1 MVWLLSARLSLDSAM
16 SPRGSLSGS
25 SSPFITPRRSADGND
40 ADDDDSHEESQQAGK
55 RGSDE
60 GSGLFKRNGSKR
72 LLRVVTK
79 KGSHRE
85 SSESGSSLS
94 SSGSGVVT
102 TSSTSS
108 PSSPSSAAQTVGS
121 STTEFDLKERDVR
134 EAVVK
139 LQLPIFFID
148 RRTIEVVQ
156 RKTVVFNAGAP
167 ILLSGRP
174 SSGSHRTFVPCAT
187 NLEC

>member
-1 MVWLLSARLSLDSAM
+1 M

-40 ADDDDSHEESQQAGK
+40 ADDDDGHEESQQAGK

-102 TSSTSS
+102 TSSSSSS

-174 SSGSHRTFVPCAT
+174 SSGSHRTFVPCDT